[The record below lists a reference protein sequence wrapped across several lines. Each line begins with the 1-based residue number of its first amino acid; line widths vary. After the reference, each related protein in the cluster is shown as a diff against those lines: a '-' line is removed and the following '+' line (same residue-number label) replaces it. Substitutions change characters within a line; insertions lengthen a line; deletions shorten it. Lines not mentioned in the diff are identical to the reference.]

1 MEDNDTAVLLRD
13 AMDRTADGL
22 PPLPDLVPL
31 AVREGRRRRSR
42 SRLAAGAAAFAVV
55 TAGAIGLTLLP
66 GSGPGGPVP
75 AASSAVGEKPAERER
90 REEYR
95 RRMAA
100 LLDERLP
107 ERITGVRPEGDR
119 VSEYR
124 IEAGGETFRMVVS
137 VRRATVGGPGP
148 GPSAGGDGAE
158 LRLGPVSESGDRVHV
173 GYTYRRSDV
182 TFLVYAGRAAAPVS
196 ASDLFPVAG
205 DPRFLE
211 LVEEADAR
219 PMETDDPPLDFGIGL
234 PAEPGGAQRAR

>member
-13 AMDRTADGL
+13 AMERTADGL

-31 AVREGRRRRSR
+31 AVREGRGRRGR

-124 IEAGGETFRMVVS
+124 IEAGGEAFRMVVS
-137 VRRATVGGPGP
+137 VRRAAVGGPGP
-148 GPSAGGDGAE
+148 GPSAGAE
-158 LRLGPVSESGDRVHV
+158 LRLGPVSELGGRVHV
-173 GYTYRRSDV
+173 GYAYRRSDV

-196 ASDLFPVAG
+196 ASDLFRVAE

-219 PMETDDPPLDFGIGL
+219 PMETDDPPLDFGIDL